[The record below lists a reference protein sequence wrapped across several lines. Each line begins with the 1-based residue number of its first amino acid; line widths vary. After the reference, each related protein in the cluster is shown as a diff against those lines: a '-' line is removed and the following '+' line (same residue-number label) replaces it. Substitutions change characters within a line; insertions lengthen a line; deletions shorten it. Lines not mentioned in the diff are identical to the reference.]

1 MSQEETLARLVS
13 DGYLKA
19 ERIIGAMRVIRREN
33 FVPLAMR
40 PYAWD
45 DRPLPIGNGQT
56 ISAPHMYAIM
66 LETAEIKPGY
76 RVLEIGTGS
85 GYGAALLSFLAGKAG
100 KVYSMEIVHA
110 LADSARGNLARSG
123 LDATIIEADG
133 RQGYPQGAP
142 YDRILVTAS
151 SESVPPA
158 LLEQL
163 KVGGKMLIPV
173 GSHFQELMLV
183 EKSKSGVEMKPILS
197 VVFVPL
203 VGHSER

>member
-13 DGYLKA
+13 EGYLKA
-19 ERIIGAMRVIRREN
+19 ERIIEAMRAIKRED
-33 FVPLAMR
+33 FVPLQMR
-40 PYAWD
+40 PYAWED
-45 DRPLPIGNGQT
+45 HPLPIGHGQT

-66 LETAEIKPGY
+66 LETAGIRPGD
-76 RVLEIGTGS
+76 RVLEIGAGS
-85 GYGAALLSFLAGKAG
+85 GYGAALLSFLAGKKG
-100 KVYSMEIVHA
+100 KVYSMEVVHA
-110 LADSARGNLARSG
+110 LADSARKNLARSG
-123 LDATIIEADG
+123 LGATVIEADG

-142 YDRILVTAS
+142 YDRIMVTAS
-151 SESVPPA
+151 SESVPSA

-183 EKSKSGVEMKPILS
+183 EKSKSGVNIKPILS